1 MTAKLLGLFTNDG
14 LSKIRKS
21 HLKKKKIQM
30 NKLKAILDVPHEQIY
45 NLKYYLE
52 NYSTEF
58 PTSRP

>member
-1 MTAKLLGLFTNDG
+1 MTVSLKLEKVI
-14 LSKIRKS
+14 S
-21 HLKKKKIQM
+21 KKKKIQM